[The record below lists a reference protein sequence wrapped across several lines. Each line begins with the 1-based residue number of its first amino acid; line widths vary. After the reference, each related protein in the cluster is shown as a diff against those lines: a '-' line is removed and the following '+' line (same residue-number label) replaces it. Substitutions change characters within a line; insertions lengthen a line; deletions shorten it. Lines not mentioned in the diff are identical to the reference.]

1 MLQTY
6 GIFYAD
12 TQQCLGT
19 YSAASPNLSEWTSGD
34 RPVIHAIV
42 PPYVNPTSCKLMS
55 IIGIWYA
62 VNVVEFAIANAV
74 AFGQHL
80 LIKFAADNVMLGIT
94 QAGMTSTVRAVL
106 GPVVQC
112 LQTGSLYDAM
122 AQCRAVAPESKD
134 ATFVTDIRLLAF
146 INLIEDYLGMVRSV
160 AL

>member
-6 GIFYAD
+6 GIFYVD

-19 YSAASPNLSEWTSGD
+19 YVASTPNYSDWTEGD

-42 PPYVNPTSCKLMS
+42 PPYVSPTDCKLMS
-55 IIGIWYA
+55 IVGVWYA
-62 VNVVEFAIANAV
+62 VNVVEAAIANAV
-74 AFGQHL
+74 AFGMHL

-106 GPVVQC
+106 GPVIQC

-122 AQCRAVAPESKD
+122 AQCRAIAPESKD
-134 ATFVTDIRLLAF
+134 ATFITDARLLLF
-146 INLIEDYLGMVRSV
+146 VNKIETYLGITLSTS
-160 AL
+160 L